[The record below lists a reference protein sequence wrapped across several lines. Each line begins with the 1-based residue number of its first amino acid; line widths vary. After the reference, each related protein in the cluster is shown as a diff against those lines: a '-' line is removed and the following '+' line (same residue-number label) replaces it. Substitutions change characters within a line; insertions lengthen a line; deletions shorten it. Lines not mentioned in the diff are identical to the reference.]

1 MDSSCLPTR
10 VYLFIKGLVMM
21 LAYML
26 LALTAV
32 QAQPVTGS
40 DDRPISLSSDEPIIP
55 IPLTVDLDPAKVRLG
70 EKLFHDVRLSHDN
83 VMACAKCHHLAEGGA
98 DALPHSLGRDGQPL
112 DFNTPTVFNAALSF
126 RFHWRGEFRTLE
138 EQTEAVLRNPRHMNA
153 NWEELLAKLHADPNY
168 REAFAAS
175 YSDDLQP
182 AQVLDAIVSFER
194 SLLTPNARFDH
205 YLHGQQDVLTEDEK
219 HGYQLFKSYGC
230 VACHQGVN
238 VGGNLFQKF
247 GIFQYPFSQRAATAA
262 DLGRFTL
269 TGNERD
275 RFVFRVPSLRNVAV
289 TAPYFHD
296 GGASTLEQ
304 AVGTMAREQLDR
316 VLTEE
321 EISLI
326 VKFLHTLTGKYQGQP
341 LAAGA
346 LP

>member
-1 MDSSCLPTR
+1 
-10 VYLFIKGLVMM
+10 
-21 LAYML
+21 
-26 LALTAV
+26 
-32 QAQPVTGS
+32 
-40 DDRPISLSSDEPIIP
+40 
-55 IPLTVDLDPAKVRLG
+55 
-70 EKLFHDVRLSHDN
+70 
-83 VMACAKCHHLAEGGA
+83 
-98 DALPHSLGRDGQPL
+98 
-112 DFNTPTVFNAALSF
+112 
-126 RFHWRGEFRTLE
+126 
-138 EQTEAVLRNPRHMNA
+138 MNA
-153 NWEELLAKLHADPNY
+153 NWEELLAKLRADPDY
-168 REAFAAS
+168 RKAFAAS
-175 YSDDLQP
+175 YPGDLQP
-182 AQVLDAIVSFER
+182 AQVLDAIASFER

-205 YLHGQQDVLTEDEK
+205 YLHGQQDALTEEEK
-219 HGYQLFKSYGC
+219 RGYQSFKSYGC

-238 VGGNLFQKF
+238 VGGNLYQKF

-304 AVGTMAREQLDR
+304 AVGAMAREQLDR

-326 VKFLHTLTGKYQGQP
+326 VKFLYTLTGKYQGQP